1 MLTLFALQAKE
12 KLQTIERDV
21 DSELLIAREDY
32 KSLFARREALL
43 EELKISED
51 QIMALEEQVLMEIE
65 DALTQELQIKE
76 KIAENE
82 RLIASYPTEQ
92 DVDDAKSKLE
102 EIEKEIERC
111 TFLHAKISE
120 VLLF

>member
-1 MLTLFALQAKE
+1 MLALQAKE

-21 DSELLIAREDY
+21 DSELLIAREEY

-51 QIMALEEQVLMEIE
+51 QIMALEEQALMEIE